1 MIFPSRMNKL
11 VIELSGYL
19 RRWIGGERVSR
30 NSKSI
35 RSGSKLF
42 ELRVSGCRGSCI
54 QPDGDRG
61 ERGEEGGSLF
71 RAIML
76 QIYIPKAIE
85 QSCWMCTLGRDC
97 SALPTPVPL
106 PSSRH
111 LENHHFHLLAPF
123 FLSSSPH
130 HPRITTLSPDF
141 SIFCG
146 RRTMVHRCSSNPPS
160 IIPIRRQFFIP
171 LNRETES
178 TDNNLISPEEEIEF
192 VTRMFPYYSPWRVK
206 ILFHHRLASIKHA
219 FPFSNRTNLANL
231 AEDRNVE

>member
-1 MIFPSRMNKL
+1 
-11 VIELSGYL
+11 
-19 RRWIGGERVSR
+19 
-30 NSKSI
+30 
-35 RSGSKLF
+35 
-42 ELRVSGCRGSCI
+42 
-54 QPDGDRG
+54 
-61 ERGEEGGSLF
+61 
-71 RAIML
+71 
-76 QIYIPKAIE
+76 
-85 QSCWMCTLGRDC
+85 MCTLGRDC

-192 VTRMFPYYSPWRVK
+192 VTRMFPYYSPWRMK

-219 FPFSNRTNLANL
+219 FSFSNRTNLANL